1 MMIGILT
8 AILLAMYLG
17 IVVWAYSGRGR
28 SDFAAAAQLPL
39 TDGAIDNSSEPHA

>member
-17 IVVWAYSGRGR
+17 IVVWAYSGRRR

-39 TDGAIDNSSEPHA
+39 AEGALDNPSGPHA